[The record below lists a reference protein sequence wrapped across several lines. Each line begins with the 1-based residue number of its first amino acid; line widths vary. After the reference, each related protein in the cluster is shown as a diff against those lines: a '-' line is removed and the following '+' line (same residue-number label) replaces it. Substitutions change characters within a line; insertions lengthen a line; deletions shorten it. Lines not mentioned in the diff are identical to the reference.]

1 MTNMVK
7 CFTVRQ
13 AQPKFSWHPSEI
25 TCIKCHLMESD
36 SDMKCMRAL
45 WWAEPVFWS
54 IRRLCLLPPAPQPPH
69 CWTDP
74 ANHPPLQA
82 QPITSTAGKMKMRK
96 GAVEGSRSYTSN
108 TFFYRIPWISPLLS
122 WPYISNREGMQCY
135 DCNYRL
141 YYLRRL
147 RRNVCNQS
155 EVASSAIF
163 YIVVVGAEE
172 RAIANKL
179 WKKVRKADQ
188 WLKEHL
194 SWTLCRQ
201 WQGRGRQ
208 VGHAEPSAR
217 F

>member
-1 MTNMVK
+1 MM
-7 CFTVRQ
+7 
-13 AQPKFSWHPSEI
+13 SWTCVLIDPTAVPPPPGSSTPTLLNWPCKPSSAPSPAH
-25 TCIKCHLMESD
+25 HLHS
-36 SDMKCMRAL
+36 
-45 WWAEPVFWS
+45 
-54 IRRLCLLPPAPQPPH
+54 
-69 CWTDP
+69 
-74 ANHPPLQA
+74 
-82 QPITSTAGKMKMRK
+82 RK
-96 GAVEGSRSYTSN
+96 NENEKGEVEGSRSYTSN

>member
-1 MTNMVK
+1 MIWSAWGLYDELNL
-7 CFTVRQ
+7 CFDRSDGCASSPRLLNPHTAELTLQTILRS
-13 AQPKFSWHPSEI
+13 KPS
-25 TCIKCHLMESD
+25 
-36 SDMKCMRAL
+36 
-45 WWAEPVFWS
+45 P
-54 IRRLCLLPPAPQPPH
+54 
-69 CWTDP
+69 
-74 ANHPPLQA
+74 
-82 QPITSTAGKMKMRK
+82 
-96 GAVEGSRSYTSN
+96 SYTSN

-122 WPYISNREGMQCY
+122 WPYISNREGMQYY
-135 DCNYRL
+135 DYNYRL

>member
-45 WWAEPVFWS
+45 WWAEPLFWS

-108 TFFYRIPWISPLLS
+108 TFFFTIYLEFLLCFHDHISLIGRECNAMTVTIGFTTCGGSGVMSATSLRWHRVPSFILSWLELKSEPLLTS
-122 WPYISNREGMQCY
+122 SERKSE
-135 DCNYRL
+135 RL
-141 YYLRRL
+141 I
-147 RRNVCNQS
+147 N
-155 EVASSAIF
+155 
-163 YIVVVGAEE
+163 
-172 RAIANKL
+172 
-179 WKKVRKADQ
+179 D
-188 WLKEHL
+188 
-194 SWTLCRQ
+194 
-201 WQGRGRQ
+201 
-208 VGHAEPSAR
+208 
-217 F
+217 